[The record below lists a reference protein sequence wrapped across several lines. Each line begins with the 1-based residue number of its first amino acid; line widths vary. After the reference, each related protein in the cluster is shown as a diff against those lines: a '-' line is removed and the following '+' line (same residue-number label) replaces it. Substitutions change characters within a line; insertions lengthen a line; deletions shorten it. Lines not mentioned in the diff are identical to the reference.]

1 MAMGNSEVA
10 EKVKAIMAEEGGP
23 LSKFLLIKELLI
35 AAKVGFYTTIDVD
48 YILVHPANRGGL
60 GINHYDAHQTGY
72 KIHKVGADL
81 SQLKQACCCEM
92 HPPSQPESWKWR
104 RTRSLWLSQ
113 QECLPQ

>member
-35 AAKVGFYTTIDVD
+35 AAKVGFYNAIAVE

-60 GINHYDAHQTGY
+60 GINHFDAHQTGY

-81 SQLKQACCCEM
+81 SQLKQACC
-92 HPPSQPESWKWR
+92 
-104 RTRSLWLSQ
+104 
-113 QECLPQ
+113 